1 MTIAETYISVIRW
14 EVEEITIQ
22 QKIDMACDAAGIT
35 RAELTRR
42 LGTSQSAFK
51 QRLDRGKFTQEEL
64 EQIASILGCK
74 YFSGFLFPSG
84 LEIK

>member
-1 MTIAETYISVIRW
+1 MK
-14 EVEEITIQ
+14 EITIQ
-22 QKIDMACDAAGIT
+22 QKIDMACDAAGIS

-51 QRLDRGKFTQEEL
+51 QRLDRGKFSQDEMDK
-64 EQIASILGCK
+64 IASILGCK
-74 YFSGFLFPSG
+74 YFSGFIFPDG

>member
-1 MTIAETYISVIRW
+1 MVIR
-14 EVEEITIQ
+14 ITIQ
-22 QKIDMACDAAGIT
+22 QKIDMACDDAEIS

-51 QRLDRGKFTQEEL
+51 QRLDRGKFSQEEM
-64 EQIASILGCK
+64 EKIASILGCK
-74 YFSGFLFPSG
+74 YFSGFRFDNG